1 MPLCGQTG
9 RAVVSGPPTLTFQ
22 ELITAADLDPVPAAL
37 QGKMDTLFNTPFISN
52 SAGSSGAT
60 VNERGFHIAEWNI
73 YRTPQDTDAELAL
86 MNAPGFA
93 EKAGNNPE
101 FRAKKLTAL
110 KEQLSVLRQADI
122 VVLNEIDDG
131 VDREHYHDVPRNLA
145 EALHMNYAFA
155 VEFLELNRIYMGLKN
170 MDEPDKVHA
179 GRANNF
185 GLDPDRYL
193 GLEGTALLSRF
204 PIRSARIIHLPDA
217 YDWYHDEIRALS
229 DLEKA
234 RRWTA
239 ERIFNESIRRQVRR
253 GGRLA
258 LIVELSVPGAPGGS
272 VTIVCPHLEDYC
284 SSRGRRR
291 QIDFLLTQIRDLE
304 GAVVIAGDLNTLG
317 HNGRPLTIN
326 SIFRRWL
333 LNGRF
338 WLRQVTYFLLP
349 VPGVGEIFQA
359 ANYFKNLHDPTAF
372 SVPVFMSNPERHL
385 FTDTRSFRFEDGGQ
399 LDFSGDPARSY
410 RHYGRT
416 LADSS
421 ERQWKGFTPTFS
433 FEKTYGGLVGRFK
446 LDWMFVKRA
455 SDRPAESLIPSFGR
469 TLNLVNGA
477 VAPRISPH
485 SPTELE
491 IRFDSAGV
499 VSRN

>member
-1 MPLCGQTG
+1 
-9 RAVVSGPPTLTFQ
+9 
-22 ELITAADLDPVPAAL
+22 
-37 QGKMDTLFNTPFISN
+37 
-52 SAGSSGAT
+52 
-60 VNERGFHIAEWNI
+60 
-73 YRTPQDTDAELAL
+73 
-86 MNAPGFA
+86 
-93 EKAGNNPE
+93 
-101 FRAKKLTAL
+101 
-110 KEQLSVLRQADI
+110 
-122 VVLNEIDDG
+122 
-131 VDREHYHDVPRNLA
+131 
-145 EALHMNYAFA
+145 MNYAFA

-204 PIRSARIIHLPDA
+204 PIRSARIIHLPEA

-239 ERIFNESIRRQVRR
+239 ERIFNQRILRQVRR
-253 GGRLA
+253 GGRVA
-258 LIVELSVPGAPGGS
+258 LVVELSVPSAPGGS

-291 QIDFLLTQIRDLE
+291 QIDSLLTQIRDLK

-372 SVPVFMSNPERHL
+372 NVPVFLSNPERHL
-385 FTDTRSFRFEDGGQ
+385 FTDAQSFQFEDGGK

-410 RHYGRT
+410 KHHGRT

-455 SDRPAESLIPSFGR
+455 SDRPAEALIPSFGR

-491 IRFDSAGV
+491 VRFEPASSASGR
-499 VSRN
+499 SPRP

>member
-1 MPLCGQTG
+1 
-9 RAVVSGPPTLTFQ
+9 
-22 ELITAADLDPVPAAL
+22 
-37 QGKMDTLFNTPFISN
+37 
-52 SAGSSGAT
+52 
-60 VNERGFHIAEWNI
+60 
-73 YRTPQDTDAELAL
+73 
-86 MNAPGFA
+86 
-93 EKAGNNPE
+93 
-101 FRAKKLTAL
+101 
-110 KEQLSVLRQADI
+110 
-122 VVLNEIDDG
+122 
-131 VDREHYHDVPRNLA
+131 
-145 EALHMNYAFA
+145 MNYAFA

-170 MDEPDKVHA
+170 MDAPDKVHA
-179 GRANNF
+179 GRANDF
-185 GLDPDRYL
+185 GLDADRYL

-239 ERIFNESIRRQVRR
+239 ERIFNERIRRQVRR

-291 QIDFLLTQIRDLE
+291 QIDSLLSQIRDLE

-338 WLRQVTYFLLP
+338 WLRQLTYFLLP

-372 SVPVFMSNPERHL
+372 SVPVFLSNPERHL
-385 FTDTRSFRFEDGGQ
+385 FTDARSFQFEDGGK

-410 RHYGRT
+410 RHHGRT

-421 ERQWKGFTPTFS
+421 QRQWKGFTPTFS

-455 SDRPAESLIPSFGR
+455 SDRSGESLVPSFGR

-491 IRFDSAGV
+491 VRFDSA
-499 VSRN
+499 SSLLQRSPTP